1 MKNIIIS
8 LVWVCIFNKVKYSSN
23 MYSIFNII
31 LFDEREIPTY
41 YVFFFLFFLVL
52 FSSLSLYFLP
62 ISPLFYQILQKPTYF
77 INKSQQRGCSH
88 TQTNHHKIK
97 STKTKKISNPPSLVY
112 LGRKKEKEIKST
124 HGLSTH
130 DRKTK
135 KKKGIRGISTGKKK
149 WTMSQLEF
157 TKRERERWG
166 WDLWL
171 KRLMAHQG
179 TLRDKEPSEKQIW
192 VKERT
197 KWEREI

>member
-1 MKNIIIS
+1 
-8 LVWVCIFNKVKYSSN
+8 

-52 FSSLSLYFLP
+52 FSSLSLSFLP

-77 INKSQQRGCSH
+77 TNKSQQRGCSH

-157 TKRERERWG
+157 TKRERER
-166 WDLWL
+166 DE
-171 KRLMAHQG
+171 AG
-179 TLRDKEPSEKQIW
+179 TYG
-192 VKERT
+192 
-197 KWEREI
+197 

>member
-1 MKNIIIS
+1 
-8 LVWVCIFNKVKYSSN
+8 

-52 FSSLSLYFLP
+52 FSSLSLSFLP

-77 INKSQQRGCSH
+77 TNKSQQRGCSH

-157 TKRERERWG
+157 TKREREREMRLG
-166 WDLWL
+166 
-171 KRLMAHQG
+171 LMAKTTDG
-179 TLRDKEPSEKQIW
+179 APRN
-192 VKERT
+192 VER
-197 KWEREI
+197 